1 MQQRLDIYQKK
12 VFRINMSILPGL
24 LSSLTNEECVEFLKD
39 IYRTKPL
46 SEQQLKTKISI
57 EFAKALNQ
65 LEKDDTDSEDW
76 WKILKDSTSQILKY
90 RINYDGMPGPTRK
103 AFYAIST
110 MAMDTKSIS
119 TLDKFRRNSTA
130 IMSIW
135 SSTDESMIL
144 TRIDQTIPFLTCT
157 FAMWSAFDQLMVL
170 TKSKKYKD
178 LTHEVLSKHKVEILE
193 TGITVG

>member
-12 VFRINMSILPGL
+12 VPRIIMSILPGL

-46 SEQQLKTKISI
+46 TEQQLKTKISI

-65 LEKDDTDSEDW
+65 LDKDDTDSEDW

-90 RINYDGMPGPTRK
+90 RINYDEMPGPTRK

-110 MAMDTKSIS
+110 MAMDTKNIS

-157 FAMWSAFDQLMVL
+157 FAMWSAFDQLMLL
-170 TKSKKYKD
+170 TKSEKYKD
-178 LTHEVLSKHKVEILE
+178 LTHEVLSRHKVEILE